1 MSDAANRG
9 DNTVTPLEAQ
19 RMDPEHATSELAPET
34 PPQDD
39 AEQLEDALREAGR
52 PLVEDVDDPE
62 QQAKREAPIDRGG
75 TSLS

>member
-1 MSDAANRG
+1 MSDAGSG
-9 DNTVTPLEAQ
+9 DDRVTPLEAQ
-19 RMDPEHATSELAPET
+19 RLDPERATSELAPET

-52 PLVEDVDDPE
+52 PLVEDVDDPDA
-62 QQAKREAPIDRGG
+62 QAKRAAPIDRGG